1 MTPGTHA
8 LVDGAAVSA
17 APATAAPGSEL
28 LVEPAPV
35 FGPPLAMPGAPDPCI
50 GRGCAGQPSP
60 SLHPAPRWISPA
72 PSSTHLAS
80 SFGPAP
86 QGPSVIPDPGMA
98 DPLSP
103 TDCALAAIAEAAP
116 DVRVLVSA
124 AVLAMA
130 AAAMVGP
137 RASGSGTD
145 VSMVFTNVRLLPC
158 VVKESLARHV
168 EMLTAANVAPVVRS
182 GRGLRRQRL
191 LGTASGTRGAS
202 AEGTAGPGARVR
214 EAFENALGSFRDG
227 FEQAIRDERDDLGE
241 GLRDSRLMLQI
252 GMLLGFVYLGFLSV
266 WFWATRVR
274 GERRPGRYVR

>member
-1 MTPGTHA
+1 MDQPGA
-8 LVDGAAVSA
+8 IVD
-17 APATAAPGSEL
+17 APGI
-28 LVEPAPV
+28 V
-35 FGPPLAMPGAPDPCI
+35 
-50 GRGCAGQPSP
+50 
-60 SLHPAPRWISPA
+60 
-72 PSSTHLAS
+72 
-80 SFGPAP
+80 FGPAP
-86 QGPSVIPDPGMA
+86 LGPSVIPDPGMA

-103 TDCALAAIAEAAP
+103 TDSALAAIAEVAP

-137 RASGSGTD
+137 RASGSGPD

-168 EMLTAANVAPVVRS
+168 EVLTALSVAHGGP
-182 GRGLRRQRL
+182 GAAATPDAAGLV
-191 LGTASGTRGAS
+191 GSASGTRGIS
-202 AEGTAGPGARVR
+202 AEGTGGPAARVR
-214 EAFENALGSFRDG
+214 DAFENALGSFRDG
-227 FEQAIRDERDDLGE
+227 FEHAILDEREDVGE

-274 GERRPGRYVR
+274 GESRPGRYVR